1 MADPN
6 RFSIPVIEFVTALMR
21 EKFPALNLSRGS
33 PFYQAFIY
41 PMSTLLQPFRD
52 RMNTIKRN
60 QSLLNYPVMQPAE
73 MDRSVANFLVD
84 RLLGSRSYGLQ
95 RVYFDEIRAIR
106 VDTTAVFLD
115 DSDRRWR
122 PVNPVTMTEI
132 EMSANVVVET
142 QEYYVDVPVVAEADG
157 SEYRAE
163 AGQVNRVINVPGA
176 TRTTNLASYF
186 SGGDEETNTE
196 LFVRTKQSITN
207 QDLVKRDAISAAIK
221 GAFPTVRNMAVIGF
235 GDPEMSR
242 DVVEA
247 VVSIDQVLRFSY
259 CRKVNLP
266 LDSNGN
272 VSWYDDSGN
281 PVIAP
286 PGGYVAAIADMTGV
300 DFNSVLL
307 SSSYDASIKI
317 SVQPGFRVTMYEGY
331 AGDPDAGEYL
341 VTVVE
346 EAPVESGGAPVK
358 VLRLNRPFSDPTMG
372 SWDPVADFDKYS
384 YTIIG
389 GASTRSFHVGGKID
403 VYVDSMADEEDSV
416 LVGALPEIAPGVSE
430 VPVVDVNPTNQ
441 DTGLPLFES
450 GKPFRLPTLNI
461 LKVEQV
467 DHEDAS
473 KVEREL
479 IAGIHYVFV
488 SAEARGRFTQ
498 AENDVLIIKG
508 FEDDGVTPA
517 FTGRRIKISYTT
529 NQDIPLIQSWVND
542 LSRKDVTKDILV
554 KPKKTAVLDIELSF
568 SGTPEVSTVQDV
580 LDELIRSKGFGST
593 ITVHEIDAILAVFG
607 VTNVKHPV
615 SLRLRRDLG
624 DGRTETES
632 SQDSLTVKAREVFY
646 PASTLSVTKVV

>member
-6 RFSIPVIEFVTALMR
+6 RFSIPVIEFVTTLMR
-21 EKFPALNLSRGS
+21 ERFPALNTSRGS

-41 PMSTLLQPFRD
+41 PMATLLQPFRD
-52 RMNTIKRN
+52 RVNTIKRN
-60 QSLLNYPVMQPAE
+60 QSLLNYAVMQPAE
-73 MDRSVANFLVD
+73 MDRMAANFLVD

-95 RVYFDEIRAIR
+95 RVYFDSIRAVR

-142 QEYYVDVPVVAEADG
+142 GEYYVDVPVVAEADG

-186 SGGDEETNTE
+186 GGGDEETNTE

-221 GAFPTVRNMAVIGF
+221 AAFPTVRNLAVIGF

-272 VSWYDDSGN
+272 VAWFDSSGN

-286 PGGYVAAIADMTGV
+286 PGGYVAAIADLTGV
-300 DFNSVLL
+300 DFNSILV
-307 SSSYDASIKI
+307 SSSYDSSIKI
-317 SVQPGFRVTMYEGY
+317 SVQPGFRVSMYEGY
-331 AGDPDAGEYL
+331 SGDPDQGEYL

-346 EAPVESGGAPVK
+346 EAPIEPGGNPVK
-358 VLRLNRPFSDPTMG
+358 ILRLDRPFSDPFMS
-372 SWDPVADFDKYS
+372 SWDPVTDFDKYS
-384 YTIIG
+384 YSIVG
-389 GASTRSFHVGGKID
+389 GASTRAFHVGGKID
-403 VYVDSMADEEDSV
+403 LYVDSTADEEDSV
-416 LVGALPEIAPGVSE
+416 IIGALPEDSPGVSE
-430 VPVVDVNPTNQ
+430 VPVTDVNPTNP

-450 GKPFRLPTLNI
+450 GKPFRLPTLNV

-467 DHEDAS
+467 DYEDAN

-479 IAGIHYVFV
+479 IAGIHYVYV
-488 SAEARGRFTQ
+488 AAESRGRFTQ
-498 AENDVLIIKG
+498 ATNDVLIIKG
-508 FEDDGVTPA
+508 FEDDGTTPA
-517 FTGRRIKISYTT
+517 FTGRRIKVTYTT
-529 NQDIPLIQSWVND
+529 NQDIPLIQNWVND

-554 KPKKTAVLDIELSF
+554 KPKKTAVLDVELSYTG
-568 SGTPEVSTVQDV
+568 SLEVSGVQEII
-580 LDELIRSKGFGST
+580 DELIRSKGFGAT
-593 ITVHEIDAILAVFG
+593 ITVHEIDALLAVFG

-624 DGRTETES
+624 DGRTETAS
-632 SQDSLTVKAREVFY
+632 SQDSLTAQAREVFY